1 MSPVKDRQCK
11 AAKGRCRAA
20 KGHWHCHGCN
30 ATKLHEHF
38 TKWIIRFGLS
48 RETRTRCDLCTTARE
63 EARQS
68 AKGHWH
74 CRGCDTIKLHEDF
87 AMWIT
92 RFGLSQETRTRC
104 DLCTTVREEVRQST
118 KGHWHCRGCDTI
130 KPHEDFAMWIIRFGL
145 CRRGAKT
152 KCDSCTTAVWREFR
166 PRLSKTSQLHVA
178 HDQPQISRDHC
189 KRAKGTLNPPP
200 F

>member
-87 AMWIT
+87 AMWI
-92 RFGLSQETRTRC
+92 
-104 DLCTTVREEVRQST
+104 
-118 KGHWHCRGCDTI
+118 
-130 KPHEDFAMWIIRFGL
+130 IRFGL

-200 F
+200 FWLEELDAKLWWWPWTSKADIAHRGMREELKGGSWQNKIHWCSL